1 MREKTKRIIQ
11 ILYVFF
17 IISFSIGG
25 RFLPTPLGFFTVSG
39 FSMYP
44 TLKPGDL
51 VIGVGTYISPYKEG
65 DVVIYCRD
73 ISTCIVHR
81 LMLVNNTYAITKGD
95 YNPSNDPPITVD
107 SIRFKVVGSVPL
119 LIWLPLAVASL
130 IFIFF
135 PINPGKGFKQ
145 PFVLETFVFLIFLL
159 VNLAYLTIYVLQTPP
174 ALTRIPLPTVSLA
187 TLATEKGYSTII
199 IDYRLTGLS
208 IRGVEECLLIAQSLT
223 TQCSRYNVDGNRI
236 LVDPPAEFYKQLYD
250 NNLSAFIV
258 KLTLSLD
265 QGTLVGKYP
274 FVIEWKKPVL
284 VIVND
289 KLVLSNPNPVPIEI
303 IGYRIRSYTEN
314 PRTLH
319 VDEVIEYSSSGFT
332 LQPFETREIDLAW
345 TLSTSYVEVKYI
357 FMNQTF
363 TWVGR
368 LGKQ

>member
-1 MREKTKRIIQ
+1 LREKAKRIFQ
-11 ILYVFF
+11 ILFVVSM
-17 IISFSIGG
+17 IIFGIGG

-51 VIGVGTYISPYKEG
+51 VIGVGTYISPYNEG
-65 DVVIYCRD
+65 DVVIYCRNV
-73 ISTCIVHR
+73 STCIVHR

-95 YNPSNDPPITVD
+95 YNPSNDPPISVD

-145 PFVLETFVFLIFLL
+145 PFVLETFVYLFLLL

-174 ALTRIPLPTVSLA
+174 ALTRIPLPTVGLA

-208 IRGVEECLLIAQSLT
+208 IRGVEECLLIAQALT
-223 TQCSRYNVDGNRI
+223 AHCSRYSVSGNRV
-236 LVDPPAEFYKQLYD
+236 LVYPPADFYKQLYD
-250 NNLSAFIV
+250 SNLSAFIV

-265 QGTLVGKYP
+265 QGTLVGSYP
-274 FVIEWKKPVL
+274 FVLEWKKPVL

-289 KLVLSNPNPVPIEI
+289 KLVLSNPNPVPIEV
-303 IGYRIRSYTEN
+303 IGYKIRSYVRNT
-314 PRTLH
+314 RTLH
-319 VDEVIEYSSSGFT
+319 VDEVLEYSSSGFT

-345 TLSTSYVEVKYI
+345 ILSTSYVEVRYI

-368 LGKQ
+368 LDK